1 MSRHALGVLPLCG
14 CYFGTRSMD
23 DTNLYYTS
31 ILARFAVE
39 APNKIYDKWINIQ
52 PVIGLDHMFL
62 EAYYSEDPARS
73 VA

>member
-1 MSRHALGVLPLCG
+1 
-14 CYFGTRSMD
+14 MD